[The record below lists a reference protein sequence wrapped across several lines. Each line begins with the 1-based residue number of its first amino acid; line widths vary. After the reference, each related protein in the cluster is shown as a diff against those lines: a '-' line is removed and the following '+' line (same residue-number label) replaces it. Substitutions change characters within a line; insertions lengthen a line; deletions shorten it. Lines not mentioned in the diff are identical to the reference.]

1 MNKFK
6 ALAAKYDFTLWYDRS
21 LQLWALT
28 DNKGQKDAYYFTK
41 YLIVAVGV
49 EAFEDFHFKS

>member
-41 YLIVAVGV
+41 HLIASVTL
-49 EAFEDFHFKS
+49 EEFENFHFKD

>member
-21 LQLWALT
+21 LKLWSLT
-28 DNKGQKDAYYFTK
+28 DNTGQKDAYYFTK
-41 YLIVAVGV
+41 HLIVSVSL
-49 EAFEDFHFKS
+49 EAFEHYHFND